1 MLPFC
6 ITLPSDRTDG
16 GLGLGATESFLQC
29 RRASRSSGVTLFMPI
44 KVGSIELG
52 NCCAIRRGAAAA
64 PAKVQFVFVS
74 RASRVVNAAKRLV
87 DTACQNVPKAPL
99 ASTVSTQHPQ
109 KLGPLRGFN
118 SGVSGHFKPTS
129 PPSAPSAPL
138 SSLGVM
144 SIGPSSILLL
154 GCSCESKGIRAP
166 HLGYGIR
173 PCVGS
178 GFRVLGFRV

>member
-52 NCCAIRRGAAAA
+52 NCCAVRRGVAA

-118 SGVSGHFKPTS
+118 SGVSFNPTS
-129 PPSAPSAPL
+129 SPSAPSAPL
-138 SSLGVM
+138 SSL
-144 SIGPSSILLL
+144 
-154 GCSCESKGIRAP
+154 
-166 HLGYGIR
+166 
-173 PCVGS
+173 
-178 GFRVLGFRV
+178 